1 MSSNGW
7 REMRLCEGIEFNPRE
22 SISKGVVAKK
32 VAMER
37 LMPFS
42 KIINGYELAKYKG
55 GSKFRN
61 GDTLLARITP
71 CLENGKTAKVT
82 ILDNDEIG
90 YGSTEFI
97 VMRGKVNKTDDDF
110 IYYLS
115 ISPVFRDIAIKSMV
129 GTSGRQRV
137 QQDILENIRMPIPG
151 VCEQKAI
158 AATLSC
164 LDDKIELNNR
174 INKTLEE
181 MAQAIFKSWF
191 VDFEPFQN
199 GEFIDSEL
207 GKIPKGW
214 RVSSLD
220 SIACYMNGIAMQKY
234 KPEAEEF
241 LPVIKIKELNQGF
254 TDNNSDKASIN
265 IPEQHII
272 RNGDVLFS
280 WSGTLLVKIWAG
292 DIGGLN
298 QHLFKVTSEN
308 YDKWFYYLWTL
319 NYLDKFRAIAE
330 DKATTMGHIK
340 RKHLSEAMVLIP
352 KFSDMN
358 YMSNIMNPVI
368 DKITE
373 LNSQNSCIRLI
384 RDALLPKL
392 MSGEV
397 RVPIEEVL

>member
-1 MSSNGW
+1 
-7 REMRLCEGIEFNPRE
+7 MRLCEGIEFNPRE

-151 VCEQKAI
+151 VCEQKTI

-214 RVSSLD
+214 RVGTVKDLGDVVGGSTPSKSCTTYYTKRCIPWVTPKDLSNNKNKFIFRGSIDITPLGFEKSGVKLMPKGTVLFSSRAP
-220 SIACYMNGIAMQKY
+220 IGYMAIAMNN
-234 KPEAEEF
+234 
-241 LPVIKIKELNQGF
+241 ITTNQGF
-254 TDNNSDKASIN
+254 KSVVPKSDIGTEYVYYFLRNSIGMIESRASGTTFKEVSGSVMKQ
-265 IPEQHII
+265 IPALIPSQ
-272 RNGDVLFS
+272 DVLLEFQNICRIYFQKQ
-280 WSGTLLVKIWAG
+280 LL
-292 DIGGLN
+292 LEN
-298 QHLFKVTSEN
+298 QNAL
-308 YDKWFYYLWTL
+308 
-319 NYLDKFRAIAE
+319 
-330 DKATTMGHIK
+330 
-340 RKHLSEAMVLIP
+340 LS
-352 KFSDMN
+352 S
-358 YMSNIMNPVI
+358 
-368 DKITE
+368 
-373 LNSQNSCIRLI
+373 I